1 MSPHSLVEHQTLV
14 FSIQNAK
21 MSELYHLELF
31 EPSFG
36 SGSLTF
42 LTRTQLSVLMD
53 PSVGFV
59 TRYSG
64 ESVHIH
70 IRLKEQTFGV

>member
-1 MSPHSLVEHQTLV
+1 
-14 FSIQNAK
+14 
-21 MSELYHLELF
+21 MSELYHFELL

-36 SGSLTF
+36 SGNPTF

-59 TRYSG
+59 TRYTG
-64 ESVHIH
+64 ELFHTQ
-70 IRLKEQTFGV
+70 IRVTNQTFGV